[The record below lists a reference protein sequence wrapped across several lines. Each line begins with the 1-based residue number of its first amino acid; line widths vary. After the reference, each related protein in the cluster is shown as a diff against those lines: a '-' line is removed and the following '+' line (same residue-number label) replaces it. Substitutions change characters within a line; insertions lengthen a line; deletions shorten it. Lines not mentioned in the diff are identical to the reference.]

1 MKNRMNKILNWKNEY
16 PNLVVEERIL
26 ENRRNELKRL
36 KSMKD
41 QDQDQNQ
48 KQTNDAYNSN
58 NPYYDEVMDEN
69 EDMELR
75 YDTETQNIATSLAVA
90 GTKTVNID
98 RTKTNINTKTNQN
111 QNQKQNLT
119 PGNLGN
125 LTQEL
130 SVSQIN
136 P

>member
-1 MKNRMNKILNWKNEY
+1 MKDRMMKRLNWKNEH

-36 KSMKD
+36 KSIKD

-48 KQTNDAYNSN
+48 KQTDAYNSN

-69 EDMELR
+69 EDMEMR
-75 YDTETQNIATSLAVA
+75 YDTETQNIATSLALA

-98 RTKTNINTKTNQN
+98 RTKTNINTNQN
-111 QNQKQNLT
+111 QNENLNLT

-130 SVSQIN
+130 SVGQIN